1 MHQIQ
6 PKKPRKEGEGL
17 WQGKL
22 NSVGMQLMQ
31 GKLMLRQERIE
42 RQPMP
47 IEVFSSLRI
56 QKSHNDA
63 FLRAQHMTRMGE
75 LNSAEKQVY
84 NLPQKG
90 FESVPQIAERL
101 ISVMRVTHVE
111 LQSECLTGVP
121 QFTRSLPRPIGW

>member
-1 MHQIQ
+1 M
-6 PKKPRKEGEGL
+6 

-22 NSVGMQLMQ
+22 SSVGVQLMQ

-47 IEVFSSLRI
+47 IEVFRSLRI
-56 QKSHNDA
+56 QKSQNDA

-90 FESVPQIAERL
+90 FESVPQIVERL
-101 ISVMRVTHVE
+101 ISVMQVTHVE
-111 LQSECLTGVP
+111 LQSECLTRVP